1 MTSRRRWVS
10 AQGFERA
17 WGDRVAKRIES
28 GQREEL
34 TYYAWKASEMDKR
47 LAGFVSEDQERS
59 AQVLEIGSG
68 PVGIVSYLPWGE
80 RFGVDPLEDFYRSNP
95 TLTKHRDRA
104 VSYLKGTGEAVP
116 FPDRKFSLIILD
128 NVLDHVQSAEG
139 VLREVRRVL
148 ADNGLLYF
156 AVNVRTL
163 PGTVLHKVLA
173 TLQIDKGHP
182 YSFTARSIGRFLRS
196 NGFDPMKEWVS
207 DAKEAR
213 RRDRKAPELRH
224 KIKGYTGLYE
234 FVYYAVCSKSKDRVS
249 LRATGKQTH

>member
-1 MTSRRRWVS
+1 MTSRRRWVR
-10 AQGFERA
+10 AQDFERA
-17 WGDRVAKRIES
+17 WWERAAKRIES
-28 GQREEL
+28 GQSKEI
-34 TYYAWKASEMDKR
+34 TYHAWSASEMEKR
-47 LAGFVSEDQERS
+47 LEGFLSEERKRS
-59 AQVLEIGSG
+59 AQVLEIGCG

-80 RFGVDPLEDFYRSNP
+80 RFAVDPLEDFYRSNP

-104 VSYLKGTGEAVP
+104 VSYLKGTGEEVP
-116 FPDRKFSLIILD
+116 FPDRKFSLVILD
-128 NVLDHVQSAEG
+128 NVLDHVQSAER

-148 ADNGLLYF
+148 ADDGLLYF

-163 PGTVLHKVLA
+163 PGSLLHTVLA

-182 YSFTARSIGRFLRS
+182 YSFTSSSIRRLLRR

-213 RRDRKAPELRH
+213 QRDRKAPELRH

-234 FVYYAVCSKSKDRVS
+234 FVYYAVCCKPKS
-249 LRATGKQTH
+249 GI